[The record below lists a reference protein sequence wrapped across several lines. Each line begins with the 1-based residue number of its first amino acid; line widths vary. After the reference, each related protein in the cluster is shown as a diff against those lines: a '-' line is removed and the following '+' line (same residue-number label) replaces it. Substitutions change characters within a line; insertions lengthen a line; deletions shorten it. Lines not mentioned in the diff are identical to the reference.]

1 LTNHDKMPRE
11 DYPSRYPA
19 ADAESLEIN
28 RLLRSTTASVAEA
41 FRRCLMAADFWGT
54 TTRYH
59 VLRNLEFADGE
70 LPQSELSR
78 LMDVTSGNLSR
89 LLDSLESEGLIARR
103 SNPQD
108 RRFTFITLTPAGQE
122 LCARLMPS
130 VGALASQ
137 MLDGFSAEEKRTFLE
152 LLGRFKLNSDS
163 AYSSRTVPS
172 NQSPL

>member
-1 LTNHDKMPRE
+1 VSNQTRLPD
-11 DYPSRYPA
+11 DYPSRYA
-19 ADAESLEIN
+19 SADAESLEIN
-28 RLLRSTTASVAEA
+28 RLLRATNASVAEA
-41 FRRCLMAADFWGT
+41 FRRCLIAADFWGT

-59 VLRNLEFADGE
+59 LLRNLEFADGE

-78 LMDVTSGNLSR
+78 MMDVTSGNLSR

-103 SNPQD
+103 TNPQD
-108 RRFTFITLTPAGQE
+108 RRFTFIALTTAGQE

-137 MLDGFSAEEKRTFLE
+137 MLDGFSAEEKATFLD

-163 AYSSRTVPS
+163 AYSGKQVPS
-172 NQSPL
+172 SEAPL